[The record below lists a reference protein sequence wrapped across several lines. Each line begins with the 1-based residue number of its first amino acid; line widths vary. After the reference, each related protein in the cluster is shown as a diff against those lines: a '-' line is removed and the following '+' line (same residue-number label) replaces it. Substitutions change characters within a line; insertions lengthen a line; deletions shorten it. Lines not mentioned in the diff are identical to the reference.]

1 MITHAEKL
9 NVERVNY
16 EVGLLNVVL
25 KATMSKCRF
34 ILIWIND
41 EIIFTD
47 ATMLEPYTLG
57 SVEAYLI

>member
-1 MITHAEKL
+1 
-9 NVERVNY
+9 
-16 EVGLLNVVL
+16 
-25 KATMSKCRF
+25 MSKCRF

-57 SVEAYLI
+57 SVEAYLIWNIWG